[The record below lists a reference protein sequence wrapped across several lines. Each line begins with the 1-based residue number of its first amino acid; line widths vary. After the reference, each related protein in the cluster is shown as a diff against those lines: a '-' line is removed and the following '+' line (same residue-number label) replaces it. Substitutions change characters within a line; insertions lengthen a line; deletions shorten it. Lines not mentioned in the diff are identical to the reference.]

1 MKENDKHCPASYYVS
16 KFISKI
22 QAWPFKQCGNVLCFV
37 ITEPS
42 GNATMEAETD
52 KDNDMCEL
60 VTEETS
66 TKQGTSED
74 TSKQGTFDNTS
85 TIISAKKHITE
96 DVVNTESTTTRM
108 SVTEHIT
115 GEESSE
121 QGTSGDTST
130 NESGRKP
137 TTKEGAR
144 DVGTSDD
151 SPKRKSGRTP
161 VPKQFPDEVNGSVKR
176 IRLENVHSEAEEV
189 TESCP
194 VERIG
199 RFSGEMDQL

>member
-1 MKENDKHCPASYYVS
+1 MSIILEWLFEQLNNA
-16 KFISKI
+16 
-22 QAWPFKQCGNVLCFV
+22 LCFV

-42 GNATMEAETD
+42 GNASMEA
-52 KDNDMCEL
+52 DNGMCEL
-60 VTEETS
+60 ITEEPS

-74 TSKQGTFDNTS
+74 TTKQGTGTFENTS
-85 TIISAKKHITE
+85 SIISARKHITG
-96 DVVNTESTTTRM
+96 DVNTEDTTTGM

-121 QGTSGDTST
+121 QGTYVDAST
-130 NESGRKP
+130 NTSSRMPATE
-137 TTKEGAR
+137 EGVR

-161 VPKQFPDEVNGSVKR
+161 VPKQFPDEVNGSAKR

-189 TESCP
+189 TEKCP

-199 RFSGEMDQL
+199 RFSG